1 MTINFFGPDDIP
13 QPRDKVKIESM
24 AALVLPD
31 RGRVQVNINLTPF
44 QVRPNVAV
52 ALVRNEGEPPIA
64 GDMTIIETMHNKM
77 EFTLHIRGDDDP
89 AGDYTLKARLYYE
102 QGVLE
107 PADEAQIAVN
117 IPPPDAEF

>member
-13 QPRDKVKIESM
+13 QPRDKVKIEELSVI
-24 AALVLPD
+24 VLPD

-44 QVRPNVAV
+44 MVRPNVAV
-52 ALVRNEGEPPIA
+52 ALVRENYDPPIA
-64 GDMTIIETMHNKM
+64 ADMTIIETMHNTM
-77 EFTLHIRGDDDP
+77 EFTMHIRGTDDP

-107 PADEAQIAVN
+107 PADEAQFSFS
-117 IPPPDAEF
+117 IPVGDGE

>member
-13 QPRDKVKIESM
+13 QPRDKVKIEE
-24 AALVLPD
+24 LDVNVLPD

-44 QVRPNVAV
+44 MQRPNVAI
-52 ALVRNEGEPPIA
+52 ALVRDDGHIA

-77 EFTLHIRGDDDP
+77 EFTMHIRGEGDP
-89 AGDYTLKARLYYE
+89 AGEYTLKTRLYYE

-107 PADEAQIAVN
+107 PDDEAQLAFT
-117 IPPPDAEF
+117 IPDETPEN

>member
-1 MTINFFGPDDIP
+1 MTINFFGPDDVP

-24 AALVLPD
+24 DVVVLPD

-52 ALVRNEGEPPIA
+52 ALVRADGDPPIVA
-64 GDMTIIETMHNKM
+64 DMTIIETMHNTM
-77 EFTLHIRGDDDP
+77 EFTMHIRSVDDP

-107 PADEAQIAVN
+107 PDDEAQFAFT
-117 IPPPDAEF
+117 IPVGDAE